1 MAISETLLK
10 KIESL
15 PTLPI
20 VVTRIMQLVENPK
33 TAAVEISKV
42 VSLDPALTVKIL
54 KIVNSAYYGF
64 PKQITTITHAIMI
77 LGFEDVKNIAL
88 GVSVFDIFKTKT
100 AKGVVEEFDRIAF
113 WQHSIGVGACTKL
126 LAKKLRYK
134 NPEEAFICGILHD
147 IGKIILDQYFHEEFM
162 QIIGI
167 AKNENLLFVNAE
179 KKVTDIEHPEIGR
192 IVAKKWGLPQ
202 TIIDSIAFHHNP
214 SLSEGH
220 ALLVSL
226 VHASDVFCRIQK
238 IGNGGDALVPQL
250 QKAAWDNLKL
260 QPTDLAKLYEELHE
274 EVKKADTFMEFTKAQ

>member
-1 MAISETLLK
+1 MPISENLLK

-42 VSLDPALTVKIL
+42 VALDPALTVKIL

-88 GVSVFDIFKTKT
+88 GVSVFDIFKS
-100 AKGVVEEFDRIAF
+100 KGPKVVDEFDRVAF

-134 NPEEAFICGILHD
+134 NPEEAFICGLLHD

-162 QIIGI
+162 TVIRA
-167 AKNENLLFVNAE
+167 AKEENLLFINAE
-179 KKVTDIEHPEIGR
+179 KKVNDIDHPEVGR
-192 IVAKKWGLPQ
+192 IVSKKWGLPQ
-202 TIIDSIAFHHNP
+202 TIIDSVAFHHNP
-214 SLSEGH
+214 SLADASNTT
-220 ALLVSL
+220 LVSL
-226 VHASDVFCRIQK
+226 VHAADVFCRIQK
-238 IGNGGDALVPQL
+238 IGNGGDMLVPQL
-250 QKAAWDNLKL
+250 QKAAWDTLKL

-274 EVKKADTFMEFTKAQ
+274 EVKKADTFMEFTKA